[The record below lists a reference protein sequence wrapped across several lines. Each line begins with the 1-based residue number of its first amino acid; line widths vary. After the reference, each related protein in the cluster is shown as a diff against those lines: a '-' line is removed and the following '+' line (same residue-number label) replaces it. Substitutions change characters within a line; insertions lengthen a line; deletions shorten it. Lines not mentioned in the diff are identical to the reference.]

1 MEYKRKHR
9 VVEATAH
16 TIEKDGPLP
25 APLEDDEPYF
35 EVDEG
40 DVGTRRYWRPDF
52 SDTKAEV

>member
-1 MEYKRKHR
+1 M
-9 VVEATAH
+9 VEATAH